1 MLLLS
6 IIVGAFM
13 TVVPNGNKEGSDSN
27 PVLAAVETLTLT
39 YRTIPNVMFPLVTKI
54 AWKLLP

>member
-13 TVVPNGNKEGSDSN
+13 TVVPNGNKEGSGATKALMIESI
-27 PVLAAVETLTLT
+27 PVIAVVRRTLT
-39 YRTIPNVMFPLVTKI
+39 
-54 AWKLLP
+54 